1 MSDNESDDKPTREP
15 QGSGQEPE
23 SAAGRPQKEP
33 SEGTAAESSER
44 ATPSEP
50 PERAAPSEPP
60 ERTTPSE
67 PPERTA
73 PSESPAGSMTPLAG
87 PDPTGPTR
95 SRMSG
100 SRFWLIPALTFLVG
114 VALGGVVVAVSNG
127 GGEDTGSSTATSET
141 AATSAPTT
149 STETSGRAPA
159 TVTVPGP
166 CLQLADDSDV
176 LLEQVNQVAEAAR
189 DLDAERLSELVRDLQ
204 QSRDLLQED
213 SQACRE
219 AGIDVTSSS

>member
-15 QGSGQEPE
+15 EGSGDDAESAAERPQREPE
-23 SAAGRPQKEP
+23 STP
-33 SEGTAAESSER
+33 AES
-44 ATPSEP
+44 
-50 PERAAPSEPP
+50 PERAAPSE
-60 ERTTPSE
+60 S
-67 PPERTA
+67 TA
-73 PSESPAGSMTPLAG
+73 GPTTPLAG
-87 PDPTGPTR
+87 PTPTGPTR
-95 SRMSG
+95 SRLSG

-114 VALGGVVVAVSNG
+114 VALGAVVIAASNTG
-127 GGEDTGSSTATSET
+127 DENAGSSTTTSET

-149 STETSGRAPA
+149 SSTTSGRAPA

-189 DLDAERLSELVRDLQ
+189 DLDASRLSDLVRELQ